1 MEAQTAEH
9 PTVFCQFVKALTCC
23 SQKSARKAQLQ
34 DGPLLD
40 ADAEV
45 QIEVEGVGGP
55 EGSASQGRQVLARD
69 SADDPRGQAGATP
82 VFPTVIDLDAPWD
95 HLPAEARRCADESE
109 KTAPM
114 LPAAA
119 AAAGT
124 DIAEARDHLRQ
135 KCMEAAAERRTGAA
149 TTPRK
154 SHGRTYKSSTTS
166 AGSSPKSIT
175 SSTTKGSTAQILV
188 GQDST
193 APAEALAQNEGAC
206 SFSSDD
212 LSWVTKERVM
222 TLADLEA
229 RPKNTD
235 QMSAPLAWVI
245 ASAPEAEDEG
255 SDSMAITMTRS
266 ESSGIQSVA
275 LEATNKL
282 GARVQ
287 VQLEDGWRDVPRLEF
302 KQMRDHL
309 LGGEVRFTI
318 QARKAMYIIDFSSLE
333 SATQTNA
340 ATKKQRALRILDKNP
355 NDMTEERQLALQE
368 SNARCSGQCKE
379 VVEQE
384 RLGPQSK
391 RGAAIQFQL
400 NVLEGNRHAE
410 ACFAEFAKREV
421 EMCGE
426 WAVFY
431 HSYSFAAL
439 IYEVHAAFG
448 KVLFKFNSAE
458 ATLPRILVKE
468 FGETPG
474 AEALMRKFSTKFAT
488 EKGDHH
494 PEFRAVAISAMCSL
508 VSLGPEASPPVIFI
522 AGYSQNDL
530 SFTGVLE
537 KLLESC
543 YVPKAQIKKLAA
555 NIIGLCEAYG
565 LDVSQFGGQ
574 PCESRMAGHL
584 LQIFIKRSLVDRLA
598 YAAKPWGAVDTSR
611 QPLSRWLNEDS
622 NTSYGQARLVAHP
635 KLFMHPGCV
644 RMHIASADPKFHSR
658 RQKFQEELT
667 KLLDVILGDPEL
679 RKRAVTGIHGGTLPT
694 WWVDHS

>member
-1 MEAQTAEH
+1 MPGDMEGQTDEK
-9 PTVFCQFVKALTCC
+9 PTVFCHFVKALGCC
-23 SQKSARKAQLQ
+23 SQKSVRKAQLQ
-34 DGPLLD
+34 EGPLLD
-40 ADAEV
+40 ADVEV
-45 QIEVEGVGGP
+45 QVEVEDAGRPASVP
-55 EGSASQGRQVLARD
+55 DEGHHPQERRGSRQDANVLETQREDSAPALPAIDIPRDQCTDETEQQVLPA
-69 SADDPRGQAGATP
+69 
-82 VFPTVIDLDAPWD
+82 
-95 HLPAEARRCADESE
+95 LPS
-109 KTAPM
+109 
-114 LPAAA
+114 AAA
-119 AAAGT
+119 AAE
-124 DIAEARDHLRQ
+124 IAEARDHLRQ
-135 KCMEAAAERRTGAA
+135 KCVEAAAERGRAGTA
-149 TTPRK
+149 TPRK
-154 SHGRTYKSSTTS
+154 SHGRAYKSSTS
-166 AGSSPKSIT
+166 AGSSPKSVT
-175 SSTTKGSTAQILV
+175 SSTTKGSTAAQTLV
-188 GQDST
+188 GQDSS
-193 APAEALAQNEGAC
+193 APAEGLIHEGG
-206 SFSSDD
+206 SYSSDD

-222 TLADLEA
+222 TLADVEA
-229 RPKNTD
+229 RPKTAE

-245 ASAPEAEDEG
+245 ASAPEADDEG
-255 SDSMAITMTRS
+255 SFGS
-266 ESSGIQSVA
+266 ESVTMGRAKTDTSVSTQSMA
-275 LEATNKL
+275 LEATNKF

-355 NDMTEERQLALQE
+355 NEYSDDRKLALQE
-368 SNARCSGQCKE
+368 SNARATGQTKE
-379 VVEQE
+379 AQEQE

-391 RGAAIQFQL
+391 RGGAIQFQL

-410 ACFAEFAKREV
+410 ACFAEFARREE

-555 NIIGLCEAYG
+555 SIIGLCEAYG

-611 QPLSRWLNEDS
+611 QPLSRWLNDDS

-679 RKRAVTGIHGGTLPT
+679 RKRAVAGIHGGTLPT
-694 WWVDHS
+694 WWVDNS